1 MTSRSIHSP
10 QIMDMMIANLDLAER
25 QQVRFAETAKTPEA
39 VAEAERG
46 AGIYRRIKAGL
57 IVDRAKNPD

>member
-10 QIMDMMIANLDLAER
+10 AIIDLMLENLSICER
-25 QQVRFAETAKTPEA
+25 QQVRFAETAKTPDA

-46 AGIYRRIKAGL
+46 AGIYRRISASVR
-57 IVDRAKNPD
+57 VDRAKNPD